1 MKQKNI
7 PWELIISKFKQEI
20 SEEDNA
26 ELMSWAADPECGALL
41 EDLKV
46 LWQKIQLKSSNYTPD
61 KDYYWKELSRRM
73 NKAEQEEKAV
83 PVRKA
88 VRFRSLYRYA
98 MAACM
103 VLAIGMSYY
112 WGVAVKEKSH
122 IEQVYTCMSGKSR
135 ISLPDGSNVWL
146 HANTTL
152 ICSDD
157 FGGRERL
164 VKMSGEAYFEVVKDE
179 KKKFVVQTEG
189 MQVLV
194 HGTKFN
200 VGASAE
206 DKESKVSLVEG
217 SVSLKTSS
225 EEVFL
230 KPGDIAVYDKENNRL
245 AVAAGDV
252 EFDRLWMKDKLIIS
266 NESLG
271 DVCRFLSRWYD
282 VEIHLEDG
290 LKSKYQYTF
299 TLRDEPLEEILRL
312 MSRINPI
319 AYSFDE
325 DNVLTIST
333 GSIGK

>member
-26 ELMSWAADPECGALL
+26 ELMCWAADPECGTLL

-46 LWQKIQLKSSNYTPD
+46 LWQKIQLESSGYTPD
-61 KDYYWKELSRRM
+61 KDYYWKELSRRI
-73 NKAEQEEKAV
+73 NKVEPKEKEA
-83 PVRKA
+83 PVKRLIP
-88 VRFRSLYRYA
+88 FRSLYRYA
-98 MAACM
+98 MVVCM
-103 VLAIGMSYY
+103 VLAMGISYY
-112 WGVAVKEKSH
+112 LGVAVNDKKNV
-122 IEQVYTCMSGKSR
+122 EQVYTCMSGRSK

-146 HANTTL
+146 HGNTTL
-152 ICSDD
+152 TCCDGFQS
-157 FGGRERL
+157 RERL
-164 VKMSGEAYFEVVKDE
+164 VKISGEAYFEVVKDE
-179 KKKFVVQTEG
+179 KRKFVVQTEG
-189 MQVLV
+189 MQVVV

-200 VGASAE
+200 VGAFE
-206 DKESKVSLVEG
+206 QDKESRVSLMEG

-230 KPGDIAVYDKENNRL
+230 KPGDIAVFDKASNRL

-252 EFDRLWMKDKLIIS
+252 DFDRLWTKDKLIMS

-290 LKSKYQYTF
+290 LKDKYQYTF

-312 MSRINPI
+312 MSRVNPI
-319 AYSFDE
+319 SYSFDE